1 MSGWSMNPA
10 FAYIYDEFLADR
22 RFERSLSALETGLAQ
37 RGMEGKVTRLAMFR
51 HVREMVIELAKQ
63 GVKNIVFVGNDQTL
77 GKVMWFLPDVDVT
90 IGYIPIDQP
99 SKIADLLGIPQG
111 PAAVDVLAA
120 RLVET
125 LDVGR
130 IEDRYFLTEVTLP
143 ATLASLEIEGKYR
156 LQAMGGGAIAI
167 RNLGAPTQTGSCS
180 ADPKDGWL
188 EGVIQ
193 KKIDPKGLRRWVS
206 SAELSETKIRFKQGK
221 IISQEPIDV
230 FVDGHA
236 LNGFSFQLEII
247 PKKIR
252 IITGRQRRIGEPR

>member
-1 MSGWSMNPA
+1 MNPA
-10 FAYIYDEFLADR
+10 FAYIYDELLADR
-22 RFERSLSALETGLAQ
+22 RFERPLSLLETALAQ
-37 RGMEGKVTRLAMFR
+37 RGMEGKIMRLAMFR
-51 HVREMVIELAKQ
+51 NMRETVMDLAKQ

-77 GKVMWFLPDVDVT
+77 TRVMWFLPDIDVT
-90 IGYIPIDQP
+90 FGYIPLDQP
-99 SKIADLLGIPQG
+99 AHIADLLGIPSGQ
-111 PAAVDVLAA
+111 AAVDVLAA

-130 IEDRYFLTEVTLP
+130 IDDRYFLTEVTLP
-143 ATLASLEIEGKYR
+143 TTVASLEIDGKYR
-156 LQAMGGGAIAI
+156 LQAIGGGAIAI
-167 RNLGAPTQTGSCS
+167 RNLGAPTQAGACS

-193 KKIDPKGLRRWVS
+193 KKVEVKGVRRWMGS
-206 SAELSETKIRFKQGK
+206 KELSETKIRFKEGK

-236 LNGFSFQLEII
+236 LNGFTFTLSIV